1 MATAIDWR
9 IVQQAKSLL
18 SSNLTEQQKGRG
30 LLAWSLCRGGTTCHS
45 MSQTMGTIQALRLEE
60 AVRISLDDLC
70 SGLAAGPHPV
80 LIVQKTLPL
89 NKISKDKTPVY
100 HTDETLKTSFRS
112 QKSRLQVIAPLLD
125 KA

>member
-80 LIVQKTLPL
+80 LIVQKTLLL
-89 NKISKDKTPVY
+89 NKFSNDKPVC
-100 HTDETLKTSFRS
+100 HTDETLKTLFRS